1 MNTQANQTAGRVALV
16 VATPPY
22 LPAAA
27 AGALPA
33 DVLDRR
39 LGELSGGEVT
49 QLGLARLLIQRAV
62 AGGISAPKPAVE
74 TTAKWILERRDVAWR
89 ELTADMLPAPIAAP
103 DEETLK
109 AWHSANADRF
119 TAPETRAIT
128 YAWVTPDMLS
138 SEVQLDEA
146 ALRDTYQLNIDQF
159 QRPARRMVSRLVF
172 PDEAQAQAARE
183 QIDANKAEI
192 RKTFDRFLRFGDGA
206 GEAVRAAFRVAFFAA
221 AGLFVLLGA
230 EFVAMLMLIVYVGAV
245 AVLVAVGVAVDVR
258 ADALQARVGGV
269 GQVHGQHRQ
278 RMKLVQQQTHEAA
291 VARLGGDEFVLLLPA
306 LSISPPQAEM
316 QADLIAERLIGE
328 IAAPYDFRGQVLHI
342 GASVGI
348 TLFPGREQEAGD
360 LLKQADTAMYQA
372 KSAGRKTRRFF
383 DASMQLQAD
392 RRLHIHNELRSAL
405 DNGELT
411 LHYQPQ
417 HMVAGGEIIGV
428 EALIRWQPP
437 GRALVSPAE
446 FIPIAE
452 ETDLIVDIGN
462 WVLHEACTQY
472 VSWEENGIHVPQLS
486 VNVSAKQFHAPD
498 FVDRIHDVLAATGMD
513 PACLN
518 LEITESVVLGHAEDT
533 ISKMAELKTLGI
545 SFAIDDFGAGYSSLS
560 YLKRLPADEL
570 KIDRSFIQDI
580 PKDGDNMAIVEA
592 VIAMARHM
600 GFNVTA
606 EGVES
611 RQQLEFLQAQGCH
624 FFQGYLASKP
634 LPVPYLERYVSR
646 QVRGDRPV
654 CTDKNSVA

>member
-1 MNTQANQTAGRVALV
+1 
-16 VATPPY
+16 
-22 LPAAA
+22 
-27 AGALPA
+27 
-33 DVLDRR
+33 
-39 LGELSGGEVT
+39 
-49 QLGLARLLIQRAV
+49 
-62 AGGISAPKPAVE
+62 
-74 TTAKWILERRDVAWR
+74 
-89 ELTADMLPAPIAAP
+89 
-103 DEETLK
+103 
-109 AWHSANADRF
+109 
-119 TAPETRAIT
+119 
-128 YAWVTPDMLS
+128 
-138 SEVQLDEA
+138 
-146 ALRDTYQLNIDQF
+146 
-159 QRPARRMVSRLVF
+159 
-172 PDEAQAQAARE
+172 
-183 QIDANKAEI
+183 
-192 RKTFDRFLRFGDGA
+192 
-206 GEAVRAAFRVAFFAA
+206 
-221 AGLFVLLGA
+221 
-230 EFVAMLMLIVYVGAV
+230 
-245 AVLVAVGVAVDVR
+245 
-258 ADALQARVGGV
+258 
-269 GQVHGQHRQ
+269 
-278 RMKLVQQQTHEAA
+278 
-291 VARLGGDEFVLLLPA
+291 
-306 LSISPPQAEM
+306 
-316 QADLIAERLIGE
+316 
-328 IAAPYDFRGQVLHI
+328 
-342 GASVGI
+342 
-348 TLFPGREQEAGD
+348 
-360 LLKQADTAMYQA
+360 
-372 KSAGRKTRRFF
+372 
-383 DASMQLQAD
+383 MQLQAD
-392 RRLHIHNELRSAL
+392 RRLLIHNELRSAL
-405 DNGELT
+405 NNQELT

-417 HMVAGGEIIGV
+417 HMVEGGDIIGV

-486 VNVSAKQFHAPD
+486 VNVSAKQFHAHD

-513 PACLN
+513 PSCLN

-634 LPVPYLERYVSR
+634 LPVPYLERYISR
-646 QVRGDRPV
+646 LTRHDRAAPA
-654 CTDKNSVA
+654 DKNSVA